1 MIRLFYRKIG
11 SPPNSRLLQPR
22 WAIVAIDCPVKNTL
36 QAIDLISYLFTHTC
50 QRLPVSGRSPPVIV
64 HQINVLRVRLKPSF
78 CPIFQSIS
86 VDVPVNLTALRK
98 SDAVTC
104 REWRFTN
111 MPESITRTVGRG
123 LFTNRIT
130 RGKYCRRL
138 LTCPPGYEPVQLLL
152 TNRRKNQLLIQYNQ
166 HLSSRVAFR
175 DVNQWFHIAAV
186 TAQ

>member
-1 MIRLFYRKIG
+1 MIRVFYRKIG

-64 HQINVLRVRLKPSF
+64 HQINVLWVRLKPSF
-78 CPIFQSIS
+78 CPIFQSMS

-104 REWRFTN
+104 REL
-111 MPESITRTVGRG
+111 PESITRTVGCG

-138 LTCPPGYEPVQLLL
+138 LTPPPGCEPVQLLL

-175 DVNQWFHIAAV
+175 DVNQ
-186 TAQ
+186 